1 MTTTVIT
8 GANRG
13 IGLALTEQLLA
24 KGHQVIAVCRE
35 ASSELNALDG
45 VRIES
50 GIDVTLSSGIA
61 ELRARFE
68 GQSIDW
74 LINNAGV
81 LRRSSLD
88 DLEQQLDDFRL
99 QFEVNALAP
108 VRVISALRSCLGR
121 GSRVFIITSRMGSM
135 ADNTSGGH
143 YAYRMSKAAVNA
155 AAVSMAHDL
164 RDQGIA
170 VGLLHP
176 GYVRTGMTGHTG
188 HVDAGEAAAGLIQR
202 MEALDLDS
210 SGRFFHANGDPL
222 PW

>member
-13 IGLALTEQLLA
+13 VGLALTEQLLA
-24 KGHQVIAVCRE
+24 KGHRVIAVCRE

-108 VRVISALRSCLGR
+108 VRVTSALLPRLGR

-155 AAVSMAHDL
+155 AGVSMAHDL

-210 SGRFFHANGDPL
+210 SGQFFHANGDPL

>member
-1 MTTTVIT
+1 MTTTLIT

-13 IGLALTEQLLA
+13 IGLALAEQLLER
-24 KGHQVIAVCRE
+24 GHQVIAVCRE
-35 ASSELNALDG
+35 TSVELEALDG
-45 VRIES
+45 VRVES

-61 ELRARFE
+61 GLQARFE

-81 LRRSSLD
+81 LRRSRLD
-88 DLEQQLDDFRL
+88 DVERQLDEFRL

-108 VRVISALRSCLGR
+108 VRVTSALQSCLGN
-121 GSRVFIITSRMGSM
+121 GSKVFIITSRMGSM

-143 YAYRMSKAAVNA
+143 YAYRMSKAAVNSA
-155 AAVSMAHDL
+155 GVSMAQDL

-188 HVDAGEAAAGLIQR
+188 HVDAGQAAAGLIER
-202 MEALDLDS
+202 MEALDLDT
-210 SGRFFHANGDPL
+210 SGQFFHANGDHL